1 MCVAE
6 EGFKKVVKS
15 KGLQIFIMGVG
26 EVYRSRVGEVRRNR
40 VREVYRSGK
49 GL

>member
-1 MCVAE
+1 MYVVE
-6 EGFKKVVKS
+6 EGFKKGVKS
-15 KGLQIFIMGVG
+15 EGLQIFVVGVG
-26 EVYRSRVGEVRRNR
+26 EVYKNKIKEVYRSR